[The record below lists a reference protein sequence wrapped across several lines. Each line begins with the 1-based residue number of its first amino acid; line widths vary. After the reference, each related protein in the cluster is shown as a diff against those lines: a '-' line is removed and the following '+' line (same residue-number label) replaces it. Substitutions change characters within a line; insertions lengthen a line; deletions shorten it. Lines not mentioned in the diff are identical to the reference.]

1 MSAFRY
7 GVIGAGRQGTAA
19 AYDLVVRG
27 DAEEVLLADVDA
39 EGAKDAAERVNRLT
53 EAEVCRPVTLDASDV
68 PEVTR
73 FLDGLDAAVDSAPLH
88 LIGGITRAALD
99 ARTHVMDLSADP
111 ATTRHQF
118 EMHEEARAKGVAI
131 VPGCGEAPGLGSN
144 VQAYVLARLDEPE
157 ELQFYDAG
165 LPLEPEPPWNYRLTF
180 HIGGLWNEYEHPVH
194 WLRDGRPIEV
204 VNLDPA
210 ETVTIDLAPP
220 LGTLEAFP
228 SNAGG
233 MLVKTLAA
241 GLRTYEARVLRY
253 PGHVAQINAFR
264 DLGLFRTDTIAV
276 DGTRVAPIE
285 VLNALLGP
293 QIEAGPDVRD
303 IVVARAEAY
312 GTFEG
317 RRMRSVVELRDVP
330 DPVTGFTAM
339 ERTTGFHVAIV
350 AAMAARGDVVPGV
363 LPPELAAAPTPM
375 MAELRARGFAIEDVF
390 EPV

>member
-1 MSAFRY
+1 
-7 GVIGAGRQGTAA
+7 
-19 AYDLVVRG
+19 
-27 DAEEVLLADVDA
+27 VDA
-39 EGAKDAAERVNRLT
+39 
-53 EAEVCRPVTLDASDV
+53 
-68 PEVTR
+68 
-73 FLDGLDAAVDSAPLH
+73 APLH

-111 ATTRHQF
+111 VTTRGQF
-118 EMHEEARAKGVAI
+118 EMHDEARAKGVAI

-165 LPLEPEPPWNYRLTF
+165 LPLDPEPPWNYRLTF

-194 WLRDGRPIEV
+194 WLRDGQPIEV
-204 VNLDPA
+204 VNLDPD
-210 ETVTIDLAPP
+210 ETVTIELAPP
-220 LGTLEAFP
+220 LGMLEAFP

-303 IVVARAEAY
+303 IVVARAEAF
-312 GTFEG
+312 GMHEG
-317 RRMRSVVELRDVP
+317 RPMRSVVELRDVP

-350 AAMAARGDVVPGV
+350 AAMAARGDVPPGV
-363 LPPELAAAPTPM
+363 LPPELAAAPAPM